1 MTLGELHHREQ
12 HANLQHCTAAVLR
25 SLSRVFKHKMLI
37 RGNQRS
43 ETLHG
48 LPNQTARNCLAFHCI
63 GRHPSDRDASD
74 IPGPISSNHLHP
86 RARQNKAWSAQLQVQ
101 SRCEKAWAW
110 DRKDAI
116 FYSELHR
123 RSVSTPV
130 CVNSAMLYWLCLFFI
145 SIFGH
150 TDLSLVFSR
159 FFFFFSILKLHH
171 RENTA
176 ISPTKRSVSGTAGS
190 HISALV
196 VLVNLRSKPPQ
207 LQ

>member
-1 MTLGELHHREQ
+1 M
-12 HANLQHCTAAVLR
+12 LR

-48 LPNQTARNCLAFHCI
+48 LPNQTAHTCLAFHCI

-123 RSVSTPV
+123 RSLSTPV
-130 CVNSAMLYWLCLFFI
+130 CEQRHAVLIMSVFHFNIWP
-145 SIFGH
+145 H
-150 TDLSLVFSR
+150 RPFSR